1 MADITSVSGQ
11 FNPQDLLASTKAKA
25 AKNDDIFSSASFLR
39 LLGAQMKSQ
48 NPLDPMKDTE
58 FVAQM
63 AQFSQL
69 EQITSLSAN
78 MKSLNMSSQI
88 SQGAAL
94 IGREVTYVP
103 EGSITPVTGRVDK
116 MVLENGGTS
125 SALIVNG
132 VRVGINLVLR
142 QSYLTSGAA
151 TSAFV
156 VFAVFYVLA
165 AVTTWAVYLR
175 VPRSA
180 VESPG
185 ADAGSPVA
193 GSAKVSERLG

>member
-11 FNPQDLLASTKAKA
+11 FNPKDLLASSKPKVAN
-25 AKNDDIFSSASFLR
+25 NDDIFSSASFLR

-103 EGSITPVTGRVDK
+103 EGSIVPVTGRVDK
-116 MVLENGGTS
+116 MVLENGGRD
-125 SALIVNG
+125 SALIVGG
-132 VRVGINLVLR
+132 VRVGIAQV
-142 QSYLTSGAA
+142 QE
-151 TSAFV
+151 V
-156 VFAVFYVLA
+156 H
-165 AVTTWAVYLR
+165 
-175 VPRSA
+175 
-180 VESPG
+180 
-185 ADAGSPVA
+185 
-193 GSAKVSERLG
+193 

>member
-103 EGSITPVTGRVDK
+103 EGSLVPVTGRVDT
-116 MVLENGGTS
+116 MVLENGGRDS
-125 SALIVNG
+125 SLVVNG
-132 VRVGINLVLR
+132 VRVGIAQV
-142 QSYLTSGAA
+142 QE
-151 TSAFV
+151 V
-156 VFAVFYVLA
+156 H
-165 AVTTWAVYLR
+165 
-175 VPRSA
+175 
-180 VESPG
+180 
-185 ADAGSPVA
+185 
-193 GSAKVSERLG
+193 

>member
-103 EGSITPVTGRVDK
+103 EGSLVPVTARVDT
-116 MVLENGGTS
+116 MVLDNRGRDS
-125 SALIVNG
+125 SLVVNG
-132 VRVGINLVLR
+132 VRVGIAQV
-142 QSYLTSGAA
+142 QE
-151 TSAFV
+151 V
-156 VFAVFYVLA
+156 H
-165 AVTTWAVYLR
+165 
-175 VPRSA
+175 
-180 VESPG
+180 
-185 ADAGSPVA
+185 
-193 GSAKVSERLG
+193 

>member
-103 EGSITPVTGRVDK
+103 EGSLVPVTGRVDK
-116 MVLENGGTS
+116 MVLENGGRDS
-125 SALIVNG
+125 SLVVNG
-132 VRVGINLVLR
+132 VRVGIAQV
-142 QSYLTSGAA
+142 QE
-151 TSAFV
+151 V
-156 VFAVFYVLA
+156 H
-165 AVTTWAVYLR
+165 
-175 VPRSA
+175 
-180 VESPG
+180 
-185 ADAGSPVA
+185 
-193 GSAKVSERLG
+193 